1 MFDGLKRGI
10 AAYRNKSH
18 NGFPSFVSN
27 NSSFEIL
34 DGFFAFF
41 RGTRNNFKQY
51 LKSYGSHPIVFMV
64 VNKIAETS
72 ASIKRVAVDSNDEPI
87 ENSVLLDLL
96 NNPNP
101 DQNRIEF
108 YESMNVGHE
117 ATGNAYI
124 WHIKGIGAGD
134 ELKVLPSDKVEILLD
149 SNKNE
154 TIGYR
159 YTRPNGTNIKIPV
172 EDVLHVHTS
181 NVVNTTGEDAKYGLS
196 RLQAAWVVVKSS
208 GEKFSASASI
218 FKNRGI
224 IGILT
229 SKGNTPMKPKE
240 RQEMQEAF
248 EKEAGGADNYNK
260 LKVSST
266 ELNYIQTGMSPTDL
280 KLIEGLVQ
288 DMRTISSIY
297 GLSSVI
303 FNDTANSTYNN
314 VSEAVRSAYNEV
326 YIPLGNKFDDKLS
339 VWLSERLGVDEK
351 VIIDLTSIE
360 VIKASTN
367 QVAQSLSS
375 LSPLLA
381 NKVLESMT
389 EDEVRDLINLGAL
402 AEGAVT
408 IGRSGADPNINV
420 GV

>member
-72 ASIKRVAVDSNDEPI
+72 ASIKRVAVDSNDEPV

-154 TIGYR
+154 TIAYR

-172 EDVLHVHTS
+172 EDILHVHTS

-224 IGILT
+224 AGFIS

-248 EKEAGGADNYNK
+248 DKDIGGAENYNK
-260 LKVSST
+260 IQVSST
-266 ELNYIQTGMSPTDL
+266 ELQYLQTGMSPTDL

-288 DMRTISSIY
+288 DIRTISSIY

-314 VSEAVRSAYNEV
+314 VTEAVRAAYNQV

-339 VWLSERLGVDEK
+339 TWLAPRLGVDEK

-360 VIKASTN
+360 EIKLTTN
-367 QVAQSLSS
+367 E
-375 LSPLLA
+375 LA
-381 NKVLESMT
+381 NQLNNVPTPVLPRVIANMT
-389 EDEVRDLINLGAL
+389 QEEIRSVIPALGAL
-402 AEGAVT
+402 DGAEV
-408 IGRSGADPNINV
+408 IGEAKQTTPQPTPE
-420 GV
+420 